1 MDTSRHLLIG
11 QILADLGYLNLN
23 QVNEARR
30 KQMAYP
36 HLKLGEILVCM
47 NFLTSEE
54 LENGLQIQKKVE

>member
-36 HLKLGEILVCM
+36 HLKLREILVAM
-47 NFLTSEE
+47 QVLAPEQ
-54 LENGLQIQKKVE
+54 LEQGLQVQNKVE